1 MVIVE
6 EEVDETLYWLEVL
19 IKSGLVKAE
28 RLQDLI
34 KETEELVAI
43 VSASRKTARRLLSGP
58 REEQPTRVNRQST
71 IDN

>member
-1 MVIVE
+1 VE

-28 RLQDLI
+28 RLQHLI

-43 VSASRKTARRLLSGP
+43 VSASRKTVRRHLSGP
-58 REEQPTRVNRQST
+58 REQQPARVNRQST